1 MLKKAFLILSISF
14 CLFLPLEAR
23 GEGPVVY
30 AKSAILLD
38 GRTGK
43 ILFQKDCFKPMPP
56 ASTTKI
62 LTTILALETGN
73 TEEIVEVSFRA
84 ASTGE
89 AALGLVEGDKIRL
102 LELIHGALIRSGNDS
117 CVAIAEE
124 IAPSVEEFVGL
135 MNLKAK
141 TIGALQTDFYNPH
154 GLPHPQHL
162 TTAYD
167 LALITRYAL
176 ENPTF
181 AEIVK
186 KKYYHVRWQSPRRTQ
201 FIKNTNYLL
210 WTYPLATGVKTG
222 TTFKAG
228 KCLVASAEYKGQ
240 RVIAVILNAQDRFGE
255 AKRLLEYGLRQ
266 LSSG

>member
-1 MLKKAFLILSISF
+1 MKKVSLILIISLA
-14 CLFLPLEAR
+14 LFLPLQTLG
-23 GEGPVVY
+23 GEPVIN

-38 GRTGK
+38 GKTGT

-73 TEEIVEVSFRA
+73 TEEIVEISPRA

-102 LELIHGALIRSGNDS
+102 LELIHGALIKSGNDS
-117 CVAIAEE
+117 CTAIAEQ
-124 IAPSVEEFVGL
+124 IAPSVEEYVGL

-141 TIGALQTDFYNPH
+141 TLGAFQTNFCNPH

-167 LALITRYAL
+167 LAIITRYAL
-176 ENPTF
+176 KNPTF
-181 AEIVK
+181 AQIVK
-186 KKYYHVRWQSPRRTQ
+186 KKYYYVTWESPRRSQ
-201 FIKNTNYLL
+201 LIKNTNYLL

-228 KCLVASAEYKGQ
+228 KCLIASAEDKDHI
-240 RVIAVILNAQDRFGE
+240 VIAVILNTQDRFGE